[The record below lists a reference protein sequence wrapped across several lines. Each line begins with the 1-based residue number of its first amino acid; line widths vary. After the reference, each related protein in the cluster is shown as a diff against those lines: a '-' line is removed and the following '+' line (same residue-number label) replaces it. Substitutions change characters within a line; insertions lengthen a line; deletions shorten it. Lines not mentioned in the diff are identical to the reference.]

1 MKKQQVYIA
10 IAIVAA
16 VVLYFVLR
24 PKKASEVK
32 PKMEKSP
39 VMSAIPKEPVPV
51 LPKPVP
57 IPPRPQPII

>member
-1 MKKQQVYIA
+1 MKKQHLYIG
-10 IAIVAA
+10 IAIVA
-16 VVLYFVLR
+16 LIIIYFMLK
-24 PKKASEVK
+24 PKKTSEVM

>member
-10 IAIVAA
+10 IVTA
-16 VVLYFVLR
+16 VVLYFVLK

-51 LPKPVP
+51 LPKPVS
-57 IPPRPQPII
+57 IPPRQQPII